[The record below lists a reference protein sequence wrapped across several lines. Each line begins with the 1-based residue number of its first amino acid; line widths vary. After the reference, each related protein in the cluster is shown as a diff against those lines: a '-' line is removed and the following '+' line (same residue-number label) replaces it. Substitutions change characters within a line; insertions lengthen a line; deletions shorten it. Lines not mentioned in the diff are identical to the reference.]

1 MGKAPDAK
9 RFGFRGTQSNQRPDD
24 EVRLLRDDLDHL
36 PGLVASQRRLTAHS
50 MRLYPAW
57 NSLELGIDVDAAL
70 DYIERP
76 LKAAGLPADQYGRLV
91 GIILGFGITMI
102 EAERERAA
110 RESALRGW
118 GRGQGDAMT

>member
-1 MGKAPDAK
+1 MPRRPFHG
-9 RFGFRGTQSNQRPDD
+9 RPDD

-36 PGLVASQRRLTAHS
+36 PGLVASQRRLTGHG

-76 LKAAGLPADQYGRLV
+76 LRAAGLPDRQYGHIV
-91 GIILGFGITMI
+91 GIILGFGITMV
-102 EAERERAA
+102 EAERERTRREGVGPA
-110 RESALRGW
+110 RT
-118 GRGQGDAMT
+118 GRGAG